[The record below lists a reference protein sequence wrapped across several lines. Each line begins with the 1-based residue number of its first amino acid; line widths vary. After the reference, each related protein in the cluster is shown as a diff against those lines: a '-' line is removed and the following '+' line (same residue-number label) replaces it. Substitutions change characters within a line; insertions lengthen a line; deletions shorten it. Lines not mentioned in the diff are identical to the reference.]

1 VLSEAAL
8 TLDFSQPVA
17 VLFMGV
23 LGHVEDDDVAQA
35 MVRKALDAVPSGS
48 YLAVYDSAPITPEV
62 VEAARIWNESAALP
76 YYLRSTDRL
85 AAFFEGLEIV
95 EPGLVPVTRWRPD
108 AEARDVEQYGAVGR
122 KP

>member
-1 VLSEAAL
+1 MRAAS
-8 TLDFSQPVA
+8 TTS
-17 VLFMGV
+17 GET
-23 LGHVEDDDVAQA
+23 G
-35 MVRKALDAVPSGS
+35 AL
-48 YLAVYDSAPITPEV
+48 YDSAPITPEV
-62 VEAARIWNESAALP
+62 IEAARIWNESAALP

-108 AEARDVEQYGAVGR
+108 TEAREVEQYGAVGR